1 MLPTEQLAAD
11 AQRHVSRRRKSGAG
25 VAQGRDAAMEIRIH
39 VNVFR
44 LLNDDTVSSIQ
55 RSCTQGS
62 LLESGP
68 EKKALAT
75 ELTLLSLSHSP
86 EDNGPTLWTMHAFHI
101 VLFSLKTL
109 GRGNPE
115 KARSNR
121 THEDALTRRKVPS
134 SDNAD
139 IVEV

>member
-75 ELTLLSLSHSP
+75 ELTLLPVSLT
-86 EDNGPTLWTMHAFHI
+86 G
-101 VLFSLKTL
+101 
-109 GRGNPE
+109 GQ
-115 KARSNR
+115 RSNTVDTAR
-121 THEDALTRRKVPS
+121 FPHCTVFTEGIGPRKP
-134 SDNAD
+134 
-139 IVEV
+139 